1 MKRVYPAILEHE
13 DGVFLVQFAD
23 MENCFTE
30 GDTLYE
36 ALENAEDVLN
46 LVLSGM
52 EEDGDPIPTPS
63 DIKDVKAPD
72 GAIVTLVRAD
82 TEAYAKMMAEERASG
97 QSEAETAASEL
108 AEKTA

>member
-1 MKRVYPAILEHE
+1 MKCVYPAILEYE

-52 EEDGDPIPTPS
+52 EKAGAPIPASS
-63 DIKDVKAPD
+63 DIKDVKAPE

-82 TEAYAKMMAEERASG
+82 TEAYAKMMAEESSG
-97 QSEAETAASEL
+97 GESEVEPPSGEL